1 MIFGILVYQHVQS
14 KKPQLLGQIVIR
26 LQAIQTVIIFLT
38 IDKHAHIMYLISVLV
53 IWTAHVAA
61 VPLKVAYN
69 VQVSLGWFIGL
80 QQVVLLQVKI
90 W

>member
-1 MIFGILVYQHVQS
+1 MKY
-14 KKPQLLGQIVIR
+14 
-26 LQAIQTVIIFLT
+26 
-38 IDKHAHIMYLISVLV
+38 
-53 IWTAHVAA
+53 VAA